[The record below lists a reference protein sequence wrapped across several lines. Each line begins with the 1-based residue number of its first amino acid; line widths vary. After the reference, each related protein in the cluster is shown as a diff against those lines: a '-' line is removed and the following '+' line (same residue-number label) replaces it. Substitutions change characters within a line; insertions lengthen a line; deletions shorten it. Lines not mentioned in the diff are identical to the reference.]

1 MTWYLI
7 EQVPSGQHIEQAQL
21 DEMRLC
27 CAFEVETLEG
37 TGLVDMTV
45 VVLAVKWAGEVVQRR
60 RPELG
65 LRRSDTEE
73 QRPVVGRI
81 GVVERVLVVIVVE
94 C

>member
-1 MTWYLI
+1 MTWYLT

-21 DEMRLC
+21 DETQPC
-27 CAFEVETLEG
+27 CAFGVETLER

-45 VVLAVKWAGEVVQRR
+45 VVLVVKWVGEVVQRR

-65 LRRSDTEE
+65 LKKSGTEE
-73 QRPVVGRI
+73 QRLVVGRI

>member
-1 MTWYLI
+1 MI
-7 EQVPSGQHIEQAQL
+7 EQVPSGQCIEQVQL
-21 DEMRLC
+21 DETQPC
-27 CAFEVETLEG
+27 CAFGVETLEG

-45 VVLAVKWAGEVVQRR
+45 VVLAVKWVGEVVQRR

-81 GVVERVLVVIVVE
+81 EVAGQVLAVIVVE

>member
-7 EQVPSGQHIEQAQL
+7 EQVPSGQRIEQVQL
-21 DEMRLC
+21 DETQPC
-27 CAFEVETLEG
+27 CAFGVETLEG

-45 VVLAVKWAGEVVQRR
+45 VVLAVKWVGEVVQRR

-65 LRRSDTEE
+65 LRRSGTEE